1 MSTMVAESRHILVY
15 APSPGTFKELCL
27 SVRKQPWVDSEVG
40 EHECSWEGRGL
51 HFEINMVDCLD
62 RAVELLH
69 GGYYNMVM
77 VDCRRLPVEGVDHE
91 KQEQGL
97 HAFLDVLGDEQD
109 IERRYPHRRV
119 AILVGDADEER
130 VDRLI
135 FDMGKRH
142 VGACLRDM
150 SLSPR
155 PVGGKNAARVRFIEQ
170 IWRHCDRVL
179 IGARHGKK
187 AIAAAGGGITGIYYE
202 IGVLKCLHDAFDAD
216 LRDFDMF
223 LGISGGAVATSCL
236 ANGISI
242 DEIIAKIGDLDRTW
256 KYRLKLSWRQLNV
269 MEAPRRVFLL
279 QREMLRYL
287 IRMLRREDE
296 LSMASVFGLYAVLLG
311 PIFDNAQFEK
321 AMRNLFKKIG
331 QTNDFRELGPEL
343 FIGAT
348 DQDRREHV
356 LFGDVGFDDMTISRA
371 VQASAA
377 MHPFFPSVEIGGRYY
392 TDGIVTRTSNLRA
405 AIDHGADLVFTID
418 PFLPLI
424 SDQAGFNRSHGNM
437 WIVEQDYKT
446 MSYTRFAQTRKE
458 LLRTNPDVNTYNFVP
473 SNRMRRLMGKQNPFI
488 SRNFHPIVCEA
499 YLGTFRR
506 LKQLEYKMRGELASH
521 DITLD
526 LGPVEEKVAL
536 LRQAKR
542 PEVKILLDS
551 QVDGKSR
558 VA

>member
-1 MSTMVAESRHILVY
+1 MSAMVVETRHILVY
-15 APSPGTFKELCL
+15 APSPQTFKELCL
-27 SVRKQPWVDSEVG
+27 SVRKQPWVDSKVG
-40 EHECSWEGRGL
+40 ERECSWEGRGL
-51 HFEINMVDCLD
+51 HFEIDMVDCLEK
-62 RAVELLH
+62 AVEMLH
-69 GGYYNMVM
+69 GGYYNLVM
-77 VDCRRLPVEGVDHE
+77 VDCRHLQIEGLDHE
-91 KQEQGL
+91 QQEQGL
-97 HAFLDVLGDEQD
+97 HAFLDVLANEQD
-109 IERRYPHRRV
+109 PERRYPQRRV

-155 PVGGKNAARVRFIEQ
+155 PVGGRDAARVRFIEQ
-170 IWRHCDRVL
+170 IWSHCDRVL
-179 IGARHGKK
+179 VGVRHGKK

-216 LRDFDMF
+216 IRDFDMF
-223 LGISGGAVATSCL
+223 LGISGGAVVASCL

-242 DEIIAKIGDLDRTW
+242 DEIITKIGDLDRSW
-256 KYRLKLSWRQLNV
+256 NYRLKLSWRQLNV
-269 MEAPRRVFLL
+269 TEVPRRVLL
-279 QREMLRYL
+279 LHREMLRYGM
-287 IRMLRREDE
+287 RMLKREDE
-296 LSMASVFGLYAVLLG
+296 LSVASVFGLYAVLLG

-321 AMRNLFKKIG
+321 AIRNLFKKSG
-331 QTNDFRELGPEL
+331 HTNDFRELESEL
-343 FIGAT
+343 YIGAT
-348 DQDRREHV
+348 DQDRREAV
-356 LFGDVGFDDMTISRA
+356 LFGDVGFDDVTISRA

-405 AIDHGADLVFTID
+405 AIDHGADLVFIID

-424 SDQAGFNRSHGNM
+424 SDKAGFNRGHGNM

-446 MSYTRFAQTRKE
+446 MSFTRFSQARKE

-499 YLGTFRR
+499 YRGTYRR

-521 DITLD
+521 NITLD
-526 LGPVEEKVAL
+526 LGPVEAKVEL
-536 LRQAKR
+536 LRKAKK
-542 PEVKILLDS
+542 PDVKILLDS
-551 QVDGKSR
+551 QSSGESR